1 MSLEEGGDPV
11 SPPHRGHHL
20 LHCAGPTEGCW
31 EALCGAR
38 RVSSTGS
45 QEGALVSRGLQ
56 YCFLQTL
63 LSSSSKILCLTLDGS
78 VSNLWSC
85 AHPSPPGVPGLAPCY
100 LAQPFLYPL
109 DSKSGKKPD
118 ANQDTSVPVHRPT
131 RVLGEGKN
139 QNLRQTP
146 V

>member
-11 SPPHRGHHL
+11 SPPHHGHHL

-45 QEGALVSRGLQ
+45 QEGALVSRDLQ

-78 VSNLWSC
+78 VSNSWSC

-118 ANQDTSVPVHRPT
+118 ANQDTSVPIHRPT